1 MQTVPAKS
9 ILSPYRETGWFG
21 SNYTAN
27 LYRGCSH
34 ACIYCDSRS
43 SCYRVEE
50 FETVRAKE
58 NAVGI
63 LERELAAK
71 RRRGGLILT
80 GAMGDPY
87 NPYEPEAELTRTFLR
102 LTDRYGFSVMLI
114 TKSAA
119 VCRDADLLSPA
130 VRRTFAAVGITITA
144 ADDTL
149 GRKIEPQVSL
159 SSERFE
165 ALEKLAGQNVCC
177 GVLLMP
183 VLPFITDTKENI
195 VGIVERAADAGAA
208 FVYAGEQFAVSLR
221 DRQRE
226 YYYQQLDQTFPGI
239 RERYEKTFGDQYWC
253 CSPDASLQ
261 DAFVRACRR
270 SGIQFRH
277 DDIANRVSGRPADIQ
292 TKLPD

>member
-165 ALEKLAGQNVCC
+165 VLEKLAGQNVCC

-195 VGIVERAADAGAA
+195 SAIVSRAADAGAA

-221 DRQRE
+221 DRQRM
-226 YYYQQLDQTFPGI
+226 YFYDRLDEQFPGL
-239 RERYEKTFGDQYWC
+239 RERYEWEFGDQYWC
-253 CSPDASLQ
+253 GSL
-261 DAFVRACRR
+261 DTGLWDFFVRECDAAGILWQHGEIDSLLTRR
-270 SGIQFRH
+270 SMDTQSTLF
-277 DDIANRVSGRPADIQ
+277 
-292 TKLPD
+292 